1 MATYY
6 SSRRTADFGYSGNR
20 SRNEAWA
27 PNRNAVRHKPSISLG
42 PIWQTSFMVVLVGV
56 LGILF
61 LSQSSAV
68 TTYDRS
74 IASINSEL
82 MNLEAERD
90 ALAVENAKINAAAA
104 SEDQNQVAS
113 SMVNAAS
120 SAYVSE

>member
-1 MATYY
+1 
-6 SSRRTADFGYSGNR
+6 
-20 SRNEAWA
+20 
-27 PNRNAVRHKPSISLG
+27 
-42 PIWQTSFMVVLVGV
+42 MVVLVAV

-113 SMVNAAS
+113 SMVNATS